1 MPPVKHPRLL
11 SAQTCKAAGVLL
23 RPKRR
28 RYIMRSLVA
37 AVTLVVSVMVCPGLW
52 GVAEGGGKGV
62 GVVIVE
68 RIQDLNL
75 TDEQEA
81 KIAEIRKDCQTKIR
95 EAGKDLAAVVKQQV
109 EKIQAVL
116 TAEQK
121 QKLQALKE
129 ERKEHRL
136 EGLATRIAHLKELDL
151 TPDEIAKFHDIQK
164 ECRPKMV
171 KAMESLKG
179 LLNDE
184 QMNARLAGLKAG
196 KKRSEVLASLNL
208 TKDQKEKVAAVCKDV
223 GAIVK
228 GELEKMKDV
237 LTEAQQAKL
246 PELKDE
252 VRERARDRF
261 AARIV
266 NLKDLNLTD
275 EQKTKIQEIR
285 QEYRPKIHQAG
296 NMLRA
301 AVRDEVAAILD
312 VIKK

>member
-1 MPPVKHPRLL
+1 MVPVPPVKHLRLL
-11 SAQTCKAAGVLL
+11 SAQTGKAARVLL

-28 RYIMRSLVA
+28 RCIMRNLVA
-37 AVTLVVSVMVCPGLW
+37 AVTLVVSALICW

-75 TDEQEA
+75 TDQQEA
-81 KIAEIRKDCQTKIR
+81 KIAEIRKDCQTKVR
-95 EAGKDLAAVVKQQV
+95 EAGKDLAAVVKQEV
-109 EKIQAVL
+109 EKIRAVL

-129 ERKEHRL
+129 ERKEKRL
-136 EGLATRIAHLKELDL
+136 EGLAVRIAHLKELDL
-151 TPDEIAKFHDIQK
+151 TEDEVAKIHDIQK

-179 LLNDE
+179 LLSDE

-196 KKRSEVLASLNL
+196 KKRSEVLESLKL
-208 TKDQKEKVAAVCKDV
+208 TNDQKEKVAAVCKDV
-223 GAIVK
+223 GAGVK
-228 GELEKMKDV
+228 GELEKIRDV
-237 LTEAQQAKL
+237 LTQEQQAKL

-252 VRERARDRF
+252 RRERARDQL
-261 AARIV
+261 ASRIMHF
-266 NLKDLNLTD
+266 KDLNLTD
-275 EQKTKIQEIR
+275 EQKTKIHDIR
-285 QEYRPKIHQAG
+285 KEYRPKIHQAG

-301 AVRDEVAAILD
+301 AVREEVAAIMAVL
-312 VIKK
+312 KQ

>member
-1 MPPVKHPRLL
+1 
-11 SAQTCKAAGVLL
+11 
-23 RPKRR
+23 
-28 RYIMRSLVA
+28 MRNLVA
-37 AVTLVVSVMVCPGLW
+37 AVTLVVSAMVCPGLW

-62 GVVIVE
+62 GGGMAE

-75 TDEQEA
+75 TDAQEA
-81 KIAEIRKDCQTKIR
+81 KIAEIRKDCQAKIR
-95 EAGKDLAAVVKQQV
+95 EAGKDLAAVVKQEV
-109 EKIQAVL
+109 EKIRAVL
-116 TAEQK
+116 TPEQK

-129 ERKEHRL
+129 ERKEKRL
-136 EGLATRIAHLKELDL
+136 EGLASRIAHLKELDL
-151 TPDEIAKFHDIQK
+151 TEDEVAKFHDIQK

-179 LLNDE
+179 LLTDE
-184 QMNARLAGLKAG
+184 QMNARLEGLKSG
-196 KKRSEVLASLNL
+196 KKRSEVLASLKL

-223 GAIVK
+223 GAVVK
-228 GELEKMKDV
+228 GELEQIKDV
-237 LTEAQQAKL
+237 LTKEQHAKL

-252 VRERARDRF
+252 VRERARDKM
-261 AARIV
+261 AARIA

-301 AVRDEVAAILD
+301 AVRDEVVAILD